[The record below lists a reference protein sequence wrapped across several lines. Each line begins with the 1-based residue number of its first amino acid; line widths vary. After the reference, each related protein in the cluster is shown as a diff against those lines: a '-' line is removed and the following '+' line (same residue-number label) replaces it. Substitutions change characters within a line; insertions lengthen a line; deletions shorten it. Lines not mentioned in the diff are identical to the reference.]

1 MRIGFRFIDYR
12 KAIPL
17 AAKLGFVDL
26 EPEWSLAYS
35 ADYSA
40 MAAAGKEYGVR
51 TSAVLTGMDPMS
63 VADFRHAFED
73 CNRIGALSFTA
84 HPHPLGLEDMEAQRR
99 FQAIYGEAA
108 ELGKK
113 MGVKLAVHSC
123 GLGPEQWDLMFR
135 LVPGLWLKYDP
146 SFSQEAGR
154 NLPSE
159 IFKYGKRIAHVHA
172 KDELSFARTT
182 DYQQGMIPMTYAPPG
197 MGDIHWGT
205 VIAAL
210 YEVGYD
216 EQIAIEPHSHYWAN
230 QALERGLILAKRH
243 LEQWLA

>member
-1 MRIGFRFIDYR
+1 MRIGFRFVDYR
-12 KAIPL
+12 QAIPL
-17 AAKLGFVDL
+17 AARLGFKDL
-26 EPEWSLAYS
+26 EVEWSLRTREEC
-35 ADYSA
+35 SA
-40 MAAAGKEYGVR
+40 MDKAAKDSGVLI
-51 TSAVLTGMDPMS
+51 TAALTGMDPMT
-63 VADFRHAFED
+63 VADFRRAFED
-73 CNRIGALSFTA
+73 CNNLGVLSFTS
-84 HPHPLGLEDMEAQRR
+84 HPHPLGLEDWDAQKR
-99 FQAIYGEAA
+99 FQDVFSEAA

-154 NLPSE
+154 NLASE
-159 IFKYGKRIAHVHA
+159 IFKYGKRLAHVHA
-172 KDELSFARTT
+172 KDEMSFARTT

-216 EQIAIEPHSHYWAN
+216 EQIAIESHSAYWN
-230 QALERGLILAKRH
+230 GKGLERGLILAKRH